1 MKKSIFSLGLAAA
14 VLAGACQQ
22 FKTGDGGLQYKIVK
36 DNGQPKAQTGDLL
49 SVNMTVTTDRNDS
62 LLTSTYKIG
71 LPQIVNITPD
81 TLPGAYSGDYSSM
94 FRMLG
99 EGDSAIFKLNLDT
112 MAAKTMQPKPEFAD
126 KYVTFTVKV
135 NKHFKKG
142 DLTDS
147 ALYAEV
153 NTYFDGEIEKLKASE
168 ESKIDNYIKKNNL
181 QPMKTASGLQYVI
194 TEEGTGEKPVAGD
207 TVEVNY
213 TGTLIGSGD
222 VFDTSIKEVAEK
234 NKIYN
239 AMRPYEPAKF
249 AIGVR
254 QVIPGWDEGLLL
266 LPKGSK
272 AKLIIPSQLGY
283 GERGDMRGTIP
294 PFAPLVFDIELID
307 ILKPTA
313 AADSTAQGTTAQ

>member
-1 MKKSIFSLGLAAA
+1 MKKSIFSLGFAA
-14 VLAGACQQ
+14 VVLTSACQQ
-22 FKTGDGGLQYKIVK
+22 FEAGEGGLQYKIVK
-36 DNGQPKAQTGDLL
+36 DNGQPKAQAGDLL
-49 SVNMTVTTDRNDS
+49 SLNMTVTTDRDS

-71 LPQIVNITPD
+71 LPQIVNIAAD
-81 TLPGAYSGDYSSM
+81 TIPGMYAGDYNSM
-94 FRMLG
+94 FKMLG

-112 MAAKTMQPKPEFAD
+112 MAAKTMQPKPDFAD
-126 KYVTFTVKV
+126 KHLIFNIKV

-142 DLTDS
+142 ELTDS

-168 ESKIDNYIKKNNL
+168 EGKINDFIQKNKL
-181 QPMKTASGLQYVI
+181 EPKKTASGLQYVI
-194 TEEGTGEKPVAGD
+194 TEEGSGEKPEAGD
-207 TVEVNY
+207 TVQVNY
-213 TGTLIGSGD
+213 TGALIASGD

-266 LPKGSK
+266 LPKGTK

-283 GERGDMRGTIP
+283 GERGDGRGVIP
-294 PFAPLVFDIELID
+294 PFAPLVFDVELID
-307 ILKPTA
+307 ILKPDAQDT
-313 AADSTAQGTTAQ
+313 TAQGNSGN

>member
-1 MKKSIFSLGLAAA
+1 MKKSIFSLGIAVT

-22 FKTGDGGLQYKIVK
+22 FEKGEGGLQYKIVK

-49 SVNMTVTTDRNDS
+49 SVNLTVTTDRDS
-62 LLTSTYKIG
+62 LLSSTYKIG
-71 LPQIVNITPD
+71 LPQIVNIAAD
-81 TLPGAYSGDYSSM
+81 TIPGLYPGDYNSM

-99 EGDSAIFKLNLDT
+99 EGDSAIFKLDLDT
-112 MAAKTMQPKPEFAD
+112 MAAKTMQPKPDFAD
-126 KYVTFTVKV
+126 KYVTFNVKV

-153 NTYFDGEIEKLKASE
+153 NTYFDAEIERLQASE
-168 ESKIDNYIKKNNL
+168 EGKINTYIAKNNL
-181 QPMKTASGLQYVI
+181 KPLKTASGLQYVI
-194 TEEGTGEKPVAGD
+194 IEEGTGEKPAAGD
-207 TVEVNY
+207 TVQVNY
-213 TGTLIGSGD
+213 TGALVATGD

-234 NKIYN
+234 NDIFN

-272 AKLIIPSQLGY
+272 AKLIIPSELGY
-283 GERGDMRGTIP
+283 GERGDGRGVIP
-294 PFAPLVFDIELID
+294 PFAPLVFDIELVD
-307 ILKPTA
+307 ILKPA
-313 AADSTAQGTTAQ
+313 AQDSTTQDNTTK

>member
-1 MKKSIFSLGLAAA
+1 MKKSIFSLGFAA
-14 VLAGACQQ
+14 VVMAGACQQ
-22 FKTGDGGLQYKIVK
+22 FKTGEGGLQYKIVK

-49 SVNMTVTTDRNDS
+49 SVNLTVTTDRDS
-62 LLTSTYKIG
+62 LLSSTYKIG
-71 LPQIVNITPD
+71 LPQIVNVAAD
-81 TLPGAYSGDYSSM
+81 SLPGMYPGDYNSM

-99 EGDSAIFKLNLDT
+99 EGDSAVFRLNLDT
-112 MAAKTMQPKPEFAD
+112 MAAKTMQPKPDFAD
-126 KYVTFTVKV
+126 KYVTFNVKV

-142 DLTDS
+142 ELTDS

-168 ESKIDNYIKKNNL
+168 ESKIAVYIKKNNL
-181 QPMKTASGLQYVI
+181 EPLKTTSGLQYII

-207 TVEVNY
+207 TVKVNY
-213 TGTLIGSGD
+213 TGALIASGD
-222 VFDTSIKEVAEK
+222 VFDTSVKEVAEK

-283 GERGDMRGTIP
+283 GERGDGRGVIP
-294 PFAPLVFDIELID
+294 PFAPLVFDVELID

-313 AADSTAQGTTAQ
+313 QDTTAQDSTGK

>member
-1 MKKSIFSLGLAAA
+1 MKKSMLSLGIAIAA
-14 VLAGACQQ
+14 LTGACQQ

-36 DNGQPKAQTGDLL
+36 DAGQPKVQNGDAL
-49 SVNMTVTTDRNDS
+49 SVSFTVTTDRDS
-62 LLTSTYKIG
+62 LLYSSYKVG

-81 TLPGAYSGDYSSM
+81 TLPGRYRGDQQSIFGLM
-94 FRMLG
+94 G
-99 EGDSAIFKLNLDT
+99 EGDSAVFKLDLDT

-126 KYVTFTVKV
+126 KYLIFKVKA

-147 ALYAEV
+147 ALYAEL
-153 NTYFDGEIEKLKASE
+153 NTYFDAEVKKLKDSE
-168 ESKIDNYIKKNNL
+168 QQKIDAYIKNNKL
-181 QPMKTASGLQYVI
+181 EPKKTASGLQYII
-194 TEEGTGEKPVAGD
+194 TEEGTGEKPAAGD
-207 TVEVNY
+207 TVKVNY
-213 TGTLIGSGD
+213 TGALAASGD

-234 NKIYN
+234 SKIYN

-249 AIGVR
+249 AIGVG

-283 GERGDMRGTIP
+283 GERGDMRGVIP
-294 PFAPLVFDIELID
+294 PYAPLVFDIELVD
-307 ILKPTA
+307 ILKPVAKDTTTQN
-313 AADSTAQGTTAQ
+313 STAK

>member
-1 MKKSIFSLGLAAA
+1 MKKSIFSLGLATL

-22 FKTGDGGLQYKIVK
+22 FKTGEGGLQYKIVK

-49 SVNMTVTTDRNDS
+49 SVNMTVTTDRDS
-62 LLTSTYKIG
+62 LLSSTYDIG
-71 LPQIVNITPD
+71 LPQIINIAAD
-81 TLPGAYSGDYSSM
+81 SLPGLYPGDYNSM
-94 FRMLG
+94 FKMLG
-99 EGDSAIFKLNLDT
+99 EGDSAVFKLNLDT
-112 MAAKTMQPKPEFAD
+112 MAAKTMQPKPDFAD
-126 KYVTFTVKV
+126 HYVTFNVKV

-142 DLTDS
+142 ELTDS

-153 NTYFDGEIEKLKASE
+153 NAYFDGEIQKLKASE
-168 ESKIDNYIKKNNL
+168 EGKINDYIKKNNL
-181 QPMKTASGLQYVI
+181 EPLKTASGLQYII

-207 TVEVNY
+207 TVKVNY
-213 TGTLIGSGD
+213 TGALVANGD

-234 NKIYN
+234 NKKIFN
-239 AMRPYEPAKF
+239 PMRPYEPAKF
-249 AIGVR
+249 VIGVR

-283 GERGDMRGTIP
+283 GERGDGRGVIP

-307 ILKPTA
+307 VLKPVAT
-313 AADSTAQGTTAQ
+313 DTTAQDTAK

>member
-1 MKKSIFSLGLAAA
+1 MKKSIFSLGLA
-14 VLAGACQQ
+14 VTIMGSACQQ
-22 FKTGDGGLQYKIVK
+22 FEKGDGGLQYRIVK

-49 SVNMTVTTDRNDS
+49 SVNLTVTTDRDS
-62 LLTSTYKIG
+62 LLSSTYKIG
-71 LPQIVNITPD
+71 LPQIVNIAAD
-81 TLPGAYSGDYSSM
+81 SLPGLYPGDYNSM
-94 FRMLG
+94 FKMLG
-99 EGDSAIFKLNLDT
+99 EGDSAIFKLDLDT
-112 MAAKTMQPKPEFAD
+112 MAAKTMQPKPDFAD
-126 KYVTFTVKV
+126 KYVTFNVKV

-168 ESKIDNYIKKNNL
+168 EGKITSYIGKNNL
-181 QPMKTASGLQYVI
+181 EPLKTASGLQYII

-207 TVEVNY
+207 TVQVNY
-213 TGTLIGSGD
+213 TGALVATGE
-222 VFDTSIKEVAEK
+222 VFDTSIKEVAEEH
-234 NKIYN
+234 KIYN

-266 LPKGSK
+266 LPKGTK
-272 AKLIIPSQLGY
+272 AKLIIPSELGY
-283 GERGDMRGTIP
+283 GERGDGRGVIP

-313 AADSTAQGTTAQ
+313 PDSTAQENTQE

>member
-1 MKKSIFSLGLAAA
+1 MKKSIFSLGLAIAI
-14 VLAGACQQ
+14 LGSACQQ
-22 FKTGDGGLQYKIVK
+22 FEKGDGGLEYKIVK

-49 SVNMTVTTDRNDS
+49 SVHLIVKTDRDS
-62 LLTSTYKIG
+62 LLQSTYDIG
-71 LPQIVNITPD
+71 LPQIINIAPDSTPG
-81 TLPGAYSGDYSSM
+81 LYPGDYNSM

-99 EGDSAIFKLNLDT
+99 EGDSAVFKLDLDT
-112 MAAKTMQPKPEFAD
+112 MATQTMRPKPEFAE
-126 KYVTFTVKV
+126 KYIVFNVKV

-153 NTYFDGEIEKLKASE
+153 NTYFDAEIEKLKASE
-168 ESKIDNYIKKNNL
+168 ESKIASYIKKNKL
-181 QPMKTASGLQYVI
+181 EPLKTASGLQYIIV
-194 TEEGTGEKPVAGD
+194 EEGTGEKPAAGD
-207 TVEVNY
+207 TVQVNY
-213 TGTLIGSGD
+213 TGALVATGK
-222 VFDTSIKEVAEK
+222 VFDTSIKEVAEE
-234 NKIYN
+234 NDMFN

-272 AKLIIPSQLGY
+272 AKLIIPSELAY
-283 GERGDMRGTIP
+283 GENGDGRGVIP

-307 ILKPTA
+307 ILKPVEP
-313 AADSTAQGTTAQ
+313 DSTAQDSNEE

>member
-1 MKKSIFSLGLAAA
+1 M
-14 VLAGACQQ
+14 AGACQQ
-22 FKTGDGGLQYKIVK
+22 FKTGEGGLQYKIVK

-49 SVNMTVTTDRNDS
+49 SVNLTVTTDRDS

-71 LPQIVNITPD
+71 LPQIVNVAAD
-81 TLPGAYSGDYSSM
+81 SLPGMYPGDYNSM

-99 EGDSAIFKLNLDT
+99 EGDSAVFRLNLDT
-112 MAAKTMQPKPEFAD
+112 MAAKTMQPKPDFAD
-126 KYVTFTVKV
+126 KYVTFNVKV

-142 DLTDS
+142 ELTDS

-168 ESKIDNYIKKNNL
+168 ESKIAVYIKKNNL
-181 QPMKTASGLQYVI
+181 EPLKTTSGLQYII

-207 TVEVNY
+207 TVKVNY
-213 TGTLIGSGD
+213 TGALIASGD
-222 VFDTSIKEVAEK
+222 VFDTSVKEVAEK

-283 GERGDMRGTIP
+283 GERGDGRGVIP
-294 PFAPLVFDIELID
+294 PFAPLVFDVELID

-313 AADSTAQGTTAQ
+313 QDTTAQDSTGK

>member
-1 MKKSIFSLGLAAA
+1 MM
-14 VLAGACQQ
+14 AGACQQ
-22 FKTGDGGLQYKIVK
+22 FKTGEGGLQYKIVK

-49 SVNMTVTTDRNDS
+49 SVNLTVTTDRDS
-62 LLTSTYKIG
+62 LLSSTYKIG
-71 LPQIVNITPD
+71 LPQIVNVAAD
-81 TLPGAYSGDYSSM
+81 SLPGMYPGDYNSM

-99 EGDSAIFKLNLDT
+99 EGDSAVFRLNLDT
-112 MAAKTMQPKPEFAD
+112 MAAKTMQPKPDFAD
-126 KYVTFTVKV
+126 KYVTFNVKV

-142 DLTDS
+142 ELTDS

-168 ESKIDNYIKKNNL
+168 ESKIAVYIKKNNL
-181 QPMKTASGLQYVI
+181 EPLKTTSGLQYII

-207 TVEVNY
+207 TVKVNY
-213 TGTLIGSGD
+213 TGALIASGD
-222 VFDTSIKEVAEK
+222 VFDTSVKEVAEK

-283 GERGDMRGTIP
+283 GERGDGRGVIP
-294 PFAPLVFDIELID
+294 PFAPLVFDVELID

-313 AADSTAQGTTAQ
+313 QDTTAQDSTGK

>member
-1 MKKSIFSLGLAAA
+1 MKKSIFSLGLAIAI
-14 VLAGACQQ
+14 LGSACQQ
-22 FKTGDGGLQYKIVK
+22 FEKGSGGLQYKIVK
-36 DNGQPKAQTGDLL
+36 DNGQPKAQAGDLL
-49 SVNMTVTTDRNDS
+49 SVHLTVTSDRDS
-62 LLTSTYKIG
+62 LLQSTYKIG
-71 LPQIVNITPD
+71 LPQIVNIAPD
-81 TLPGAYSGDYSSM
+81 SAEGLYPGDYNSM

-99 EGDSAIFKLNLDT
+99 EGDSAVFKLDLDT
-112 MAAKTMQPKPEFAD
+112 MAAKTMRPKPEIAD
-126 KYVTFTVKV
+126 KYIIFNVKV

-153 NTYFDGEIEKLKASE
+153 NTYFDAEIEKLKTSE
-168 ESKIDNYIKKNNL
+168 EGKIANYIKENNL
-181 QPMKTASGLQYVI
+181 EPLKTASGLQYIIV
-194 TEEGTGEKPVAGD
+194 EEGTGEKPVAGD
-207 TVEVNY
+207 TVQVNY
-213 TGTLIGSGD
+213 TGALVATGD

-234 NKIYN
+234 NDIYN

-272 AKLIIPSQLGY
+272 AKLIIPSALGY
-283 GERGDMRGTIP
+283 GENGDGRGVIP

-307 ILKPTA
+307 ILKPVA
-313 AADSTAQGTTAQ
+313 SDSTAQDSTEE